1 MKNQNIINY
10 SPSEFAFGFEACNS
24 CYYDKK
30 INGIELKVRFPG
42 IFSKFDSL
50 QKKFYHGKSSKLLS
64 DKLEDGEIIGNFNK
78 RLQNLVTFASSSGAS
93 TSSKTHIGAGFVK
106 KTANINDRAVKACSP
121 PDNKVID

>member
-42 IFSKFDSL
+42 IFSKMDNNNIIKILELKSIAIVGL
-50 QKKFYHGKSSKLLS
+50 SNKNHKPSYQIYKK
-64 DKLEDGEIIGNFNK
+64 
-78 RLQNLVTFASSSGAS
+78 
-93 TSSKTHIGAGFVK
+93 
-106 KTANINDRAVKACSP
+106 
-121 PDNKVID
+121 